1 MSGTIYGRV
10 QMRCQR
16 NRCPS
21 SLNLPPAGRTTE
33 HNMWLTERQLEGRIP
48 GREERSGACPSD
60 PAVAWPVGYL
70 QSFSAPAGRK
80 KELTWKQKKAEIG
93 LVRTI
98 PSVIHN

>member
-48 GREERSGACPSD
+48 GREERSAACPYVRSS
-60 PAVAWPVGYL
+60 GCL
-70 QSFSAPAGRK
+70 AGGIFAEFLCPGRPEEGTHLET
-80 KELTWKQKKAEIG
+80 KEGRDW
-93 LVRTI
+93 V
-98 PSVIHN
+98 S